1 VRHTLGLDVASDFE
15 AAPVY
20 GLGFD
25 DGGANVDVVV
35 AVEVEVV
42 VSSHC
47 CSTVGSYSFFCSL
60 VAVGATTRNMEKI
73 PIIKMWEIDYILTV

>member
-1 VRHTLGLDVASDFE
+1 LGLDVASDFE

-25 DGGANVDVVV
+25 DGGADVDVVV

-47 CSTVGSYSFFCSL
+47 CSTVGIIL
-60 VAVGATTRNMEKI
+60 VLLFVSSSGGHYQKHGKNTHNQDVGDRLHLDRI
-73 PIIKMWEIDYILTV
+73 S